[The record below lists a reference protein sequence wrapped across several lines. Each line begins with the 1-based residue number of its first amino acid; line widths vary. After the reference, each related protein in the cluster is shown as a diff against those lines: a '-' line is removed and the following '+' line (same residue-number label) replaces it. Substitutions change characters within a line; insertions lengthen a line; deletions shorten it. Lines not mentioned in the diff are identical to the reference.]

1 MKNGKD
7 GILEYASGARYDGEW
22 KNDKADGFG
31 SLYYANNDIY
41 EGEWKN
47 SKKNGRGK
55 YQYADG

>member
-22 KNDKADGFG
+22 KNDKSDGYG
-31 SLYYANNDIY
+31 SFYYANNDIY

-55 YQYADG
+55 Y